1 MMNGISW
8 PQVKGLKMKIIN
20 NKYAYNRATN
30 NNSKFTIE
38 FQNKTDCDVIA
49 EEINLLA
56 ADDHVSVWDFF
67 QGKKA
72 QKLLA
77 NSVEGLIVFL
87 SCKQRNNVISGEFF
101 SLDEKVD
108 AKIFSDYI
116 LEAQNDAVV
125 DIDGLM
131 MEAI

>member
-1 MMNGISW
+1 
-8 PQVKGLKMKIIN
+8 MKIIN
-20 NKYAYNRATN
+20 NKYAYNSATN

-56 ADDHVSVWDFF
+56 ADDHVSVWDVF